1 MDYKEAYEATMES
14 LYFQTRE
21 LTKVQR
27 GEEINITIL
36 DGLNAIINDFINQV
50 DKIQGERKKEWETR
64 IKTLKE
70 VYNHIG
76 AQYLEELH
84 WRKKCYKLENEN
96 FKMAERIIELEKV
109 IQTPELMNEFVK
121 NMPDVKK

>member
-27 GEEINITIL
+27 GEEINIIIL
-36 DGLNAIINDFINQV
+36 DSLNAIINDFILQV

-64 IKTLKE
+64 IKTLKQ

-84 WRKKCYKLENEN
+84 WRKKCFKLENEN
-96 FKMAERIIELEKV
+96 FKMSERIIELEKV

>member
-27 GEEINITIL
+27 CEEINIIIL
-36 DGLNAIINDFINQV
+36 DGLSAIINDFISQV
-50 DKIQGERKKEWETR
+50 DKIQGERKKEWEMR

-70 VYNHIG
+70 TYNHIG

-84 WRKKCYKLENEN
+84 WRKKCFKLENDN

>member
-27 GEEINITIL
+27 GEEINIIIL
-36 DGLNAIINDFINQV
+36 DGLNAIINDFISQV
-50 DKIQGERKKEWETR
+50 DKIQGERKKEWEMR

-70 VYNHIG
+70 TYNHIG

-84 WRKKCYKLENEN
+84 WRKKCFKLESEN

>member
-1 MDYKEAYEATMES
+1 M
-14 LYFQTRE
+14 
-21 LTKVQR
+21 
-27 GEEINITIL
+27 
-36 DGLNAIINDFINQV
+36 
-50 DKIQGERKKEWETR
+50 R

-70 VYNHIG
+70 TYNHIG

-84 WRKKCYKLENEN
+84 WRKKCFKLENDN
-96 FKMAERIIELEKV
+96 FKMAERIIELEQV